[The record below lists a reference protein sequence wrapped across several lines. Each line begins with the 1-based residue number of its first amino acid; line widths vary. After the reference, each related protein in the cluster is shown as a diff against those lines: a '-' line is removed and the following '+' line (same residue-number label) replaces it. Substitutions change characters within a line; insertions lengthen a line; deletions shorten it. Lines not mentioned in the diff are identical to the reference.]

1 VTGTRADGDCY
12 RIEAMPEVP
21 TDSIHPKSAL
31 AWRKWLERHHARG
44 QGVWLISYKLA
55 TGKPRMAYD
64 EAVATALCF
73 GWIDSK
79 PRALDEERSMLWF
92 APRKKGS
99 AWSKNNKERV
109 EQLLCANLM
118 HAAGLAKIEEAKQD
132 GSWVKL
138 DSVEALEIPPDLIEA
153 FKAHPGAQGHFE
165 AFPRSSKRA
174 ILEWIGNAK
183 TEGTRAKRVG
193 ETAALAEG
201 VSPLMS
207 SLSVRSTL

>member
-1 VTGTRADGDCY
+1 MAELDTET
-12 RIEAMPEVP
+12 
-21 TDSIHPKSAL
+21 IHPKTAL
-31 AWRKWLERHHARG
+31 AWRKWLERQHART
-44 QGVWLISYKLA
+44 QGVWLISYKVA
-55 TGKPRMAYD
+55 TGKPRITYD

-109 EQLLCANLM
+109 EQLLRDNAM
-118 HAAGLAKIEEAKQD
+118 HTAGLAKIEEAKQD
-132 GSWVKL
+132 GSWNKL
-138 DSVEALEIPPDLIEA
+138 DCVEALELPPDLLQA
-153 FKAHPGAQGHFE
+153 FKAHPGALGYFE

-183 TEGTRAKRVG
+183 TETTRAKRVL
-193 ETAALAEG
+193 ETATLAAG
-201 VSPLMS
+201 N
-207 SLSVRSTL
+207 VRANQWVKKP

>member
-1 VTGTRADGDCY
+1 
-12 RIEAMPEVP
+12 MPGP
-21 TDSIHPKSAL
+21 STASIHPKTTL
-31 AWRKWLERHHARG
+31 AWRTWLARHHARG
-44 QGVWLISYKLA
+44 HGVWLITYKQA
-55 TGKPRMAYD
+55 TGKPRIAYD
-64 EAVATALCF
+64 DAVATALCF

-109 EQLLCANLM
+109 EQLLRANLM
-118 HAAGLAKIEEAKQD
+118 HASGLAKIEEAKQD
-132 GSWVKL
+132 RSWAKL
-138 DSVEALEIPPDLIEA
+138 DSVEALEIPPDLLEA

-183 TEGTRAKRVG
+183 TEATRTKRVG
-193 ETAALAEG
+193 ETAALAQG
-201 VSPLMS
+201 N
-207 SLSVRSTL
+207 VRANQWVRKQ

>member
-1 VTGTRADGDCY
+1 MAELDTKT
-12 RIEAMPEVP
+12 
-21 TDSIHPKSAL
+21 IHPKTAL
-31 AWRKWLERHHARG
+31 AWRKWLERHHTRT
-44 QGVWLISYKLA
+44 QGVWLISYKVA
-55 TGKPRMAYD
+55 TGKPRITYD

-109 EQLLCANLM
+109 EQLLRDNAM

-132 GSWVKL
+132 GSWNKL
-138 DSVEALEIPPDLIEA
+138 DSVETLELPPDLLQA
-153 FKAHPGAQGHFE
+153 FKTHPGALGYFE

-183 TEGTRAKRVG
+183 TETTRAKRVL
-193 ETAALAEG
+193 ETATLAAG
-201 VSPLMS
+201 N
-207 SLSVRSTL
+207 VRANQWVKKP

>member
-1 VTGTRADGDCY
+1 
-12 RIEAMPEVP
+12 MPEAP
-21 TDSIHPKSAL
+21 TDTIHPKTAL
-31 AWRKWLERHHARG
+31 AWRKWLERHHART
-44 QGVWLISYKLA
+44 QGVWLISYKVA
-55 TGKPRMAYD
+55 TGKPRITYD

-109 EQLLCANLM
+109 EQLLRDNSM
-118 HAAGLAKIEEAKQD
+118 HAAGIAKIEEAKQD
-132 GSWVKL
+132 GSWNKL
-138 DSVEALEIPPDLIEA
+138 DSVEALVLPPDLLQA
-153 FKAHPGAQGHFE
+153 FQAHPGALAYFE

-183 TEGTRAKRVG
+183 TETTRAKRVL
-193 ETAALAEG
+193 ETATLAAG
-201 VSPLMS
+201 N
-207 SLSVRSTL
+207 VRANQWVRRQ

>member
-1 VTGTRADGDCY
+1 
-12 RIEAMPEVP
+12 MPEAP
-21 TDSIHPKSAL
+21 TDSVHPTSAQV
-31 AWRKWLERHHARG
+31 WRKWLERHHARG

-79 PRALDEERSMLWF
+79 PRALDQERSMLWF

-109 EQLLCANLM
+109 EQLLRANLM
-118 HAAGLAKIEEAKQD
+118 HASGLAKIEEAKQD

-138 DSVEALEIPPDLIEA
+138 DSVEALEIPPDLRKA

-183 TEGTRAKRVG
+183 TEATRAKRVG
-193 ETAALAEG
+193 ETATLAEG
-201 VSPLMS
+201 N
-207 SLSVRSTL
+207 VRANQWVRKD

>member
-1 VTGTRADGDCY
+1 
-12 RIEAMPEVP
+12 MPEAP
-21 TDSIHPKSAL
+21 ADSIHPKSAL
-31 AWRKWLERHHARG
+31 AWRTWLERHHARG
-44 QGVWLISYKLA
+44 QGVWLICYKLA

-109 EQLLCANLM
+109 EQLLRANLM

-138 DSVEALEIPPDLIEA
+138 DSVEALEIPPDLLKA
-153 FKAHPGAQGHFE
+153 FKAHPGAQSHFE

-183 TEGTRAKRVG
+183 TEATRTKRVV
-193 ETAALAEG
+193 ETATLAEG
-201 VSPLMS
+201 N
-207 SLSVRSTL
+207 VRANQWTKKE

>member
-1 VTGTRADGDCY
+1 MS
-12 RIEAMPEVP
+12 EPS
-21 TDSIHPKSAL
+21 TDSLHPKTAL
-31 AWRKWLERHHARG
+31 AWRKWLERHHART
-44 QGVWLISYKLA
+44 QGIWLISYKVA
-55 TGKPRMAYD
+55 TGKPRIAYD

-79 PRALDEERSMLWF
+79 PRALDAERSMLWF

-109 EQLLCANLM
+109 EQLLGAQLM

-132 GSWVKL
+132 GSWNKL
-138 DSVEALEIPPDLIEA
+138 DSVEALELPPDLRKA
-153 FKAHPGAQGHFE
+153 FKAHPGALAYFE

-183 TEGTRAKRVG
+183 TEATRAKRVL
-193 ETAALAEG
+193 ETATLAAEN
-201 VSPLMS
+201 
-207 SLSVRSTL
+207 VRAHQWVKKP

>member
-1 VTGTRADGDCY
+1 MTEARADGDCY

-44 QGVWLISYKLA
+44 HGVWLITYKQA
-55 TGKPRMAYD
+55 TGKPRIAYD
-64 EAVATALCF
+64 DAVATALCF

-109 EQLLCANLM
+109 EQLLRANLM
-118 HAAGLAKIEEAKQD
+118 HASGLAKIEEAKQD
-132 GSWVKL
+132 GSWNKL
-138 DSVEALEIPPDLIEA
+138 DSVEALEIPPDLLKA

-165 AFPRSSKRA
+165 VFPRSSKRA

-183 TEGTRAKRVG
+183 TEATRTKRVV
-193 ETAALAEG
+193 ETAALAQG
-201 VSPLMS
+201 N
-207 SLSVRSTL
+207 VRSNQWVRKQ

>member
-1 VTGTRADGDCY
+1 
-12 RIEAMPEVP
+12 MPEA
-21 TDSIHPKSAL
+21 TADSIHPTSAL
-31 AWRKWLERHHARG
+31 AWRTWLERHHARG
-44 QGVWLISYKLA
+44 QGVWLISYKQA
-55 TGKPRMAYD
+55 TGKPRMAYG

-79 PRALDEERSMLWF
+79 PRALDKERSMLWF

-99 AWSKNNKERV
+99 AWSKNNKDRV
-109 EQLLCANLM
+109 EQLLRANLM
-118 HAAGLAKIEEAKQD
+118 HASGLAKIEEAKQD
-132 GSWVKL
+132 GSWNKL
-138 DSVEALEIPPDLIEA
+138 DSVEALEIPPDLLKA

-183 TEGTRAKRVG
+183 TEATRTKRVG

-201 VSPLMS
+201 N
-207 SLSVRSTL
+207 VRANQWVRKE